1 MCGIFAATRSAD
13 WKPHIE
19 DVLSALGNRGP
30 DQAGVTDLLPDVLRA
45 HTRLEIIGHRR
56 WRRPPATSEDGS
68 ICVTYNGEIYNYRAL
83 AASRALSG
91 NRSDTRVLAELG
103 SAAQLRASQA
113 FDRRR
118 VTNISFNTY
127 RSIDARQDTQR
138 PLARWFRNR
147 VPA

>member
-91 NRSDTRVLAELG
+91 NRS
-103 SAAQLRASQA
+103 AAQLRASQA